1 MDRIFW
7 IEFSKL
13 SEVLIKQFQ
22 CAGKD
27 DLEEDFLVILFEL
40 SYMAD
45 MGPCSAFD
53 IFIKFRDLNV
63 SPSHI
68 LPWFVNVMCEFE
80 SSISCGILKSLVED
94 YLLTLSLIVLQN

>member
-7 IEFSKL
+7 IQFSKL
-13 SEVLIKQFQ
+13 SEVLMKQF
-22 CAGKD
+22 AGKD

-40 SYMAD
+40 SYMVN

-53 IFIKFRDLNV
+53 IFPKIRNLNV

-68 LPWFVNVMCEFE
+68 LPWFVNIMCDFE
-80 SSISCGILKSLVED
+80 NSISCDILKRLVED
-94 YLLTLSLIVLQN
+94 YLLTLSSIVLQN